1 VFYLL
6 AADAVLITHALFVA
20 FVVFGLF
27 LVIAGGLLKWSWV
40 RNIWF
45 RVTHLIAIGI
55 VVLQSWFGVLCPLTT
70 WEMALRGR
78 AGETAYTDSFIAYWL
93 NRVLFYQAPD
103 WVFITGYTLFGG
115 LVLVSWFCV
124 QPRWIK

>member
-1 VFYLL
+1 MSVG
-6 AADAVLITHALFVA
+6 
-20 FVVFGLF
+20 VVFGLF
-27 LVIAGGLLKWSWV
+27 LVVAGGLLKWSWV